1 MRADIEN
8 ILENASKATELTSL
22 IELWNEIIEI
32 LIVNWQKL
40 PAEIYIIVSN

>member
-1 MRADIEN
+1 MEFRNKI
-8 ILENASKATELTSL
+8 
-22 IELWNEIIEI
+22 IELWNEIIEN

>member
-1 MRADIEN
+1 M
-8 ILENASKATELTSL
+8 ELWNEIMEFWNKI

>member
-1 MRADIEN
+1 MEFWNKI
-8 ILENASKATELTSL
+8 